1 MHKHTHTCTHKHA
14 HARTHARTHTHSHTH
29 AHTHT
34 HTHTHAHTHTHTLS
48 ISQSHS
54 PDRRITHTLPRVFDP
69 QECVWGVCFMWS
81 CICAREKRFL
91 VPQRTC
97 TARTPK
103 LSIPAP
109 STRPRSCFRRRGA
122 CTQHRMFVCV
132 QRPGWFTARK
142 AWCPERL
149 AWLQWTSS
157 THFAPRFLSS
167 GVRLW
172 RLFWLVSLSKI
183 RFYTCTPADQTTIT
197 LFHINSGVPLCVW
210 PEF

>member
-1 MHKHTHTCTHKHA
+1 VHIHACTHLARTHPACTHTQHAHTHTPHTHTHTQTHTPPTNTHTHAHTHMHKHTHTCTHKHA

-132 QRPGWFTARK
+132 QRPG
-142 AWCPERL
+142 
-149 AWLQWTSS
+149 
-157 THFAPRFLSS
+157 
-167 GVRLW
+167 
-172 RLFWLVSLSKI
+172 
-183 RFYTCTPADQTTIT
+183 
-197 LFHINSGVPLCVW
+197 
-210 PEF
+210 